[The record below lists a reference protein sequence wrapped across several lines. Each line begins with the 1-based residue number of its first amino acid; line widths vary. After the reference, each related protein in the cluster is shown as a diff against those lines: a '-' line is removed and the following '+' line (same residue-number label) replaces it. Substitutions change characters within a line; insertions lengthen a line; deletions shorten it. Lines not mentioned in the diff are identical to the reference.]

1 MVAREVDL
9 APPIVELRDLV
20 VRYVEATALNGVDL
34 TLERGRWLGLI
45 GANGAG
51 KTSLLKALARLVDFE
66 GVIRVEGRTTT
77 ALSRRH
83 FAQLVAYVPQ
93 KPEFPPEMRAIDYV
107 ALGRMPHLGYFG
119 AEGPLD
125 RERSFEFLARLSLAA
140 MATRHLSTMS
150 GGELQRLVLAR
161 ALAQEAPVLL
171 LDEPTSALDLGRRV
185 EALELVDELRVERGL
200 TVISAMHDL
209 TLAAQ
214 FADQLALLAGGVI
227 VASGDADDVLEEGSL
242 DVHFGTSVRVLRTDD
257 GELIV
262 VPRRT
267 HPKEPHGRPTA

>member
-1 MVAREVDL
+1 MSARAALDETRDHLVEWQHVSVNYDTSSALSDVSFAVAR
-9 APPIVELRDLV
+9 
-20 VRYVEATALNGVDL
+20 GS
-34 TLERGRWLGLI
+34 WLGLI

-51 KTSLLKALARLVDFE
+51 KTTLLRSLARLVEYQGDITVD
-66 GVIRVEGRTTT
+66 GQK
-77 ALSRRH
+77 AKKLSRKH

-119 AEGPLD
+119 AEGPHD
-125 RERSFEFLARLSLAA
+125 RARCFELLERLGLERMADRSL
-140 MATRHLSTMS
+140 TSLS

-185 EALELVDELRVERGL
+185 EALELVDELRLERGL
-200 TVISAMHDL
+200 TIISAMHDL

-214 FADQLALLAGGVI
+214 FADQLLLLFEGTIA
-227 VASGDADDVLEEGSL
+227 ASGSPSEVLEEQSL
-242 DVHFGTSVRVLRTDD
+242 DYHFGTRVRIIRTDD
-257 GELIV
+257 GELVV

-267 HPKEPHGRPTA
+267 RPKGTDA

>member
-1 MVAREVDL
+1 
-9 APPIVELRDLV
+9 
-20 VRYVEATALNGVDL
+20 
-34 TLERGRWLGLI
+34 
-45 GANGAG
+45 
-51 KTSLLKALARLVDFE
+51 
-66 GVIRVEGRTTT
+66 
-77 ALSRRH
+77 
-83 FAQLVAYVPQ
+83 
-93 KPEFPPEMRAIDYV
+93 
-107 ALGRMPHLGYFG
+107 
-119 AEGPLD
+119 
-125 RERSFEFLARLSLAA
+125 

-214 FADQLALLAGGVI
+214 FADQLALLANGAI
-227 VASGDADDVLEEGSL
+227 VATGSPEEVLQERSL
-242 DVHFGTSVRVLRTDD
+242 DFHFGTRVRILRTDD

-267 HPKEPHGRPTA
+267 HPKGQHAGPTA

>member
-1 MVAREVDL
+1 VTTETVLEDGRHGV
-9 APPIVELRDLV
+9 VELAGLV
-20 VRYVEATALNGVDL
+20 VNYGETKALQGV
-34 TLERGRWLGLI
+34 THCVPRGEWIGLI

-51 KTSLLKALARLVDFE
+51 KTTLLKTIARLIDYE
-66 GVIRVEGRTTT
+66 GAIRIDGHET
-77 ALSRRH
+77 AGLSRRQ

-119 AEGPLD
+119 AEGPNDRIRCAELLD
-125 RERSFEFLARLSLAA
+125 RLGLAN
-140 MATRHLSTMS
+140 MAERHLATMS
-150 GGELQRLVLAR
+150 GGELQRLVLAK
-161 ALAQEAPVLL
+161 ALAQDAPVLL

-185 EALELVDELRVERGL
+185 EALELVDELRLEREL

-214 FADQLALLAGGVI
+214 FADRLILLSAGK
-227 VASGDADDVLEEGSL
+227 VAAVGTAAEVLEESSL
-242 DVHFGTSVRVLRTDD
+242 DRHFGTRVRILRTDD
-257 GELIV
+257 GELVV

-267 HPKEPHGRPTA
+267 VPKGNHA

>member
-1 MVAREVDL
+1 MVAREVETTQSIL
-9 APPIVELRDLV
+9 EFRDLYVRYDESTAIQGISFCV
-20 VRYVEATALNGVDL
+20 VRGQ
-34 TLERGRWLGLI
+34 WLGLI

-66 GVIRVEGRTTT
+66 GTVSVDGRSTSV
-77 ALSRRH
+77 LSRRE
-83 FAQLVAYVPQ
+83 FAQLIAYVPQ
-93 KPEFPPEMRAIDYV
+93 KPEFPPEMRAVDYV
-107 ALGRMPHLGYFG
+107 ALGRLPHLGYFG
-119 AEGPLD
+119 AEGPHD
-125 RERSFEFLARLSLAA
+125 RAHSMELLERLSLSA

-161 ALAQEAPVLL
+161 ALAQDAPVLL

-214 FADQLALLAGGVI
+214 FADQLLLLAQGSI
-227 VASGDADDVLEEGSL
+227 ASAGTASEVFSEDAL
-242 DVHFGTSVRVLRTDD
+242 DFHFGTRVRILRTED
-257 GELIV
+257 GELVV
-262 VPRRT
+262 VPRRN
-267 HPKEPHGRPTA
+267 HPKGPHE

>member
-1 MVAREVDL
+1 VSAEITVDASREN
-9 APPIVELRDLV
+9 IVELRNV
-20 VRYVEATALNGVDL
+20 SVNYGSAIALNNATHSVISG
-34 TLERGRWLGLI
+34 EWLGVI

-51 KTSLLKALARLVDFE
+51 KTTLLRSIARLTSYSGEVFVD
-66 GVIRVEGRTTT
+66 GRATSE
-77 ALSRRH
+77 LSRKE

-93 KPEFPPEMRAIDYV
+93 KPELPPDMRAIDYA

-119 AEGPLD
+119 AEGPND
-125 RERSFEFLARLSLAA
+125 REIAGNLLERLGLSLLAE
-140 MATRHLSTMS
+140 RHLATMS

-185 EALELVDELRVERGL
+185 EALELVDELRLERGL

-209 TLAAQ
+209 SLAAQ
-214 FADQLALLAGGVI
+214 FAGQLVLLDAGSI
-227 VASGDADDVLEEGSL
+227 VATGTAAEVLEEKLL
-242 DVHFGTSVRVLRTDD
+242 DFHFGTQVRILHTED
-257 GELIV
+257 GELVV

-267 HPKEPHGRPTA
+267 KPKGPHA

>member
-1 MVAREVDL
+1 MSSRIATDQARE
-9 APPIVELRDLV
+9 PIVELRGLGV
-20 VRYVEATALNGVDL
+20 AYGEVSALREINYSVSQG
-34 TLERGRWLGLI
+34 EWLGLI

-51 KTSLLKALARLVDFE
+51 KTTLLKSLARLVPHAGTVQVT
-66 GVIRVEGRTTT
+66 GVDAAT
-77 ALSRRH
+77 LSRKA

-93 KPEFPPEMRAIDYV
+93 KPEFPPEMRVIDYV
-107 ALGRMPHLGYFG
+107 ALGRTPHLGYFG
-119 AEGPLD
+119 AEGPSDRLRCAELLD
-125 RERSFEFLARLSLAA
+125 RLGLGSMVE
-140 MATRHLSTMS
+140 RHLATMS

-185 EALELVDELRVERGL
+185 EALELVDELRLERGL

-214 FADQLALLAGGVI
+214 FADRLLLLAEGTI
-227 VASGDADDVLEEGSL
+227 VASGTAPEVLEESSL
-242 DVHFGTSVRVLRTDD
+242 DYHFGTRVRILTTDD

-267 HPKEPHGRPTA
+267 KPKGHHA